1 MLGYIALFAGT
12 LFYNKFLRDKEIR
25 LMLTYAIFIG
35 ILGSM
40 VSLVF
45 ALRWNLLVGIGD
57 LELIIFSGVVTDV
70 LGLAFSLLPTLVLFA
85 KITPKKIEATVF
97 AMMTGVFNLNEV
109 VLSPFAGVVIN
120 RLFVHVSNENLES
133 FYILQ
138 AIQLGC
144 GFIPLLLIWLIPLS
158 SEIKDFGDSN
168 LSQAKQKLAEVLP
181 DYEIELEDLR
191 KH

>member
-1 MLGYIALFAGT
+1 MTGILVPKFSDFSYYFQLNIVHFSKFTYGLLTMLGYIALFAGT

-138 AIQLGC
+138 AI
-144 GFIPLLLIWLIPLS
+144 
-158 SEIKDFGDSN
+158 
-168 LSQAKQKLAEVLP
+168 
-181 DYEIELEDLR
+181 
-191 KH
+191 